1 MVHRQFRFSLLCEI
15 WYKCFCSG
23 KRRYSDCEQTSVQ
36 SLKLSFI
43 SLLLNCKN
51 KYFLLTHAYRMT
63 PSLLKWQIDI
73 HLPVHNFAIKVR
85 NTKIT
90 PQYSYHKHSKLY
102 KLKLLSRHI
111 YGTMGYVDK
120 IGKSG
125 FWGSMWFIFCV
136 WQRPQWLWT

>member
-1 MVHRQFRFSLLCEI
+1 MDEA
-15 WYKCFCSG
+15 
-23 KRRYSDCEQTSVQ
+23 
-36 SLKLSFI
+36 
-43 SLLLNCKN
+43 
-51 KYFLLTHAYRMT
+51 FLI
-63 PSLLKWQIDI
+63 KWQIDI
-73 HLPVHNFAIKVR
+73 QLPLHNFAIKVR

-125 FWGSMWFIFCV
+125 FGLQCDLSTVYDRAHNEIEHSTLC
-136 WQRPQWLWT
+136 P